1 MLTARIVPR
10 GQNGCSTYA
19 RIVSQEK
26 TRKSP
31 DLGRATSVQYYTMWN
46 SMRLEWRVR
55 GCALYSLEL
64 AAVEG
69 RNGAST

>member
-1 MLTARIVPR
+1 VVARIVPR

-31 DLGRATSVQYYTMWN
+31 DLGRATSVQYSEERTVSDDGLQL
-46 SMRLEWRVR
+46 SMMLM
-55 GCALYSLEL
+55 
-64 AAVEG
+64 
-69 RNGAST
+69 